1 MVTVTADKIAYV
13 FPGQGSQQVGMGKAW
28 ADTFPVARDAFA
40 QADRVLDFELSRLCW
55 EGPEDELN
63 LTANTQPALLAASVA
78 ILRVLERARL
88 EPKAVAG
95 HSLGEYSAL
104 VAAGSLS
111 FEDALTLV
119 RRRGEFMQDAVPP
132 GEGAMAAIMKIDA
145 QAVERIL
152 GEVVREGEVCTVANY
167 NSEMQTVI
175 AGHAAAVERAM
186 KAATEAGARKVT
198 RLSVSAPFHCPLM
211 RPAREKM
218 TELLEATTFHD
229 PAVPV
234 ITNVDASPVT
244 SAAAARE
251 ALVRQIDSPVRW
263 TESVECLAEEFGIE
277 DFLEVG
283 PGKVLSGL
291 IRRIV
296 KGRLTASLSEPEN
309 LGELVGRYGLDPDDW
324 EI

>member
-1 MVTVTADKIAYV
+1 MVTVTSDKIAYV
-13 FPGQGSQQVGMGKAW
+13 FPGQCSQSVGMGRAW
-28 ADTFPVARDAFA
+28 AETFPVARNAFDE
-40 QADRVLDFELSRLCW
+40 ADRVLGFELSRLCW
-55 EGPEDELN
+55 EGPEEELS

-78 ILRVLERARL
+78 ILRVLERVELRPL
-88 EPKAVAG
+88 AVAG

-111 FEDALTLV
+111 FEDALKLV
-119 RRRGEFMQDAVPP
+119 RRRGEVMQEAVPP

-145 QAVERIL
+145 EAVEKVVEQAA
-152 GEVVREGEVCTVANY
+152 GEDQVCSVANY

-186 KAATEAGARKVT
+186 ELATEAGARKVT
-198 RLSVSAPFHCPLM
+198 RLSVSAPFHSPLM

-218 TELLEATTFHD
+218 AELLEATPFQD
-229 PAVPV
+229 PSVPV
-234 ITNVDASPVT
+234 VTNVDAEPVT
-244 SAAAARE
+244 TGAAARD
-251 ALVRQIDSPVRW
+251 AVIRQIDSPVRW
-263 TESVECLAEEFGIE
+263 TESVECLADDFGVE

-296 KGRLTASLSEPEN
+296 KNKLTASLSEPEK
-309 LGELVGRYGLDPDDW
+309 LEELLGRYGLDPDDW
-324 EI
+324 ET